1 MPRYNIIV
9 SGRVQG
15 VGFRYFVQA
24 LANRL
29 NLKGWVKNLDN
40 GDVQMEL
47 QTSEENLELIMEKL
61 KKGNGFSKVSNMK
74 IDVLEELDKYNSF
87 KILH

>member
-15 VGFRYFVQA
+15 VGFRYFVQT

-47 QTSEENLELIMEKL
+47 QTSEENLELIIEKL

-74 IDVLEELDKYNSF
+74 IDVLKELDKYNSF
-87 KILH
+87 KILY

>member
-24 LANRL
+24 LANKL
-29 NLKGWVKNLDN
+29 DLKGWVKNLDN
-40 GDVQMEL
+40 GNVQMEL
-47 QTSEENLELIMEKL
+47 QTKEDNLDLIIDKL
-61 KKGNGFSKVSNMK
+61 KKGNGFSKISDLK
-74 IDVLEELDKYNSF
+74 IKVVEEVDNNNNF
-87 KILH
+87 KILY

>member
-24 LANRL
+24 LAKKL
-29 NLKGWVKNLDN
+29 DLKGWVKNLDN
-40 GDVQMEL
+40 GNVQMEL
-47 QTSEENLELIMEKL
+47 QTKEDNLDLIIDKL
-61 KKGNGFSKVSNMK
+61 KKGNGFSKISDLK
-74 IDVLEELDKYNSF
+74 IKVVEEVDNNNNF
-87 KILH
+87 KILY

>member
-15 VGFRYFVQA
+15 VGFRYFVQT

-40 GDVQMEL
+40 GDVQMEF
-47 QTSEENLELIMEKL
+47 QSGEENLELIMEKL

-87 KILH
+87 KILY

>member
-24 LANRL
+24 LAKRL

>member
-15 VGFRYFVQA
+15 VGFRYFVQT

-29 NLKGWVKNLDN
+29 NLKGWIKNLDN

-87 KILH
+87 KILY

>member
-15 VGFRYFVQA
+15 VGFRYFVQT
-24 LANRL
+24 LAGRL

-61 KKGNGFSKVSNMK
+61 KKGNGFSKVSNVK

-87 KILH
+87 KILY

>member
-15 VGFRYFVQA
+15 VGFRYFVQT

-74 IDVLEELDKYNSF
+74 IDVLKELDKYNSF
-87 KILH
+87 KILY